1 MFGIRPKAESQLA
14 CIVIGV
20 GASCCQVFIL
30 LHDSDS
36 NCWVVRGAWVMRVQL
51 CKISLTESL
60 MEIMTVAWSRGLT
73 NARLRATLFFHD
85 VNPNQRVDRFVSDVR
100 PDTHAHCAS
109 GPTRLAS
116 FAFLYLL
123 PREHSFA
130 MQKLPVGGRITLS
143 LLCASSTTSFLL
155 VSRRIIGILHFT
167 SEKVCLVRSFNSPKI

>member
-1 MFGIRPKAESQLA
+1 MLFGIRPKAESQLA

-130 MQKLPVGGRITLS
+130 MQKVACGRTNHTIVIVRFFHNFIFT
-143 LLCASSTTSFLL
+143 CFPQNYRDIA
-155 VSRRIIGILHFT
+155 LHFG
-167 SEKVCLVRSFNSPKI
+167 KGVPCALI